1 MTCPIDARPLLN
13 NATICATCEES
24 LARALGDLDALL
36 DDLDTTLTRQAR
48 KRPTRGSVSSD
59 GPPLPYDER
68 ASEAARDLRTLL
80 KDWVSLVAEG
90 LADEGV
96 FVALPMPATAKSL
109 SSWLLHHTRWIA
121 TRETAPDAYSE
132 IVGAVNNIRRTI
144 DIAPDMVYV
153 GPCGSEV
160 EGVECAETLYATE
173 GADTV
178 RCRTCTT
185 VHDIAAR
192 YAYAAANA
200 EHTTATAITL
210 TRSLRLGDEPLKTD
224 RIYQWARRGHLQAAG
239 TGPRGAP
246 TYVVAHVT
254 RLIQLSETR
263 QKLSP
268 WGTQEQETA

>member
-1 MTCPIDARPLLN
+1 MTCPIDARPLPN
-13 NATICATCEES
+13 NATICGACEETLS
-24 LARALGDLDALL
+24 RALGDLDALL
-36 DDLDTTLTRQAR
+36 DDLDTALTRQAR
-48 KRPTRGSVSSD
+48 KRPTRGNSASD

-90 LADEGV
+90 LADEGR
-96 FVALPMPATAKSL
+96 FVKLPMPATAKSL
-109 SSWLLHHTRWIA
+109 SSWIMHHTRWIA
-121 TRETAPDAYSE
+121 QHDTAADAYSE

-153 GPCGSEV
+153 GPCGNES
-160 EGVECAETLYATE
+160 EGVECTETLYAAE
-173 GADTV
+173 GSDAV

-185 VHDIAAR
+185 VHDIPAR
-192 YAYAAANA
+192 YAHAAAQA
-200 EHTTATAITL
+200 DTIAQTAVTISRTL
-210 TRSLRLGDEPLKTD
+210 TLGGLPIETGRIRL
-224 RIYQWARRGHLQAAG
+224 WAHRKLLHPAG
-239 TGPRGAP
+239 TGPKGAP

-254 RLIQLSETR
+254 RLIHLSETR